1 MSYRTYRGGI
11 DVVPNLPSVRHRY
24 WWCTELTEVSGTG
37 IDAVPN
43 LPKCPVPVWKFVPVS
58 AVPVSMSYRTYR
70 SVWYR
75 YWRRTELTEVSGTG
89 IDVVPNLPKYP
100 VPVIPAVYTAGMPQY
115 LPYRT
120 HPCIIAL
127 VQPWV
132 AGKGA
137 TIEWSHL
144 PRKIVREK
152 RLSFFLRLKIL
163 GHTSKY
169 QTTRNYNRVSS
180 AARRF
185 IHKWA
190 DNYYWRPGSLRIQPI
205 PRSLLYVVGLS
216 VGMMSVSAVLCC
228 CRRSC
233 CLCMLPPRSPKT
245 LFYCQKV
252 PQNLTNKS

>member
-1 MSYRTYRGGI
+1 M
-11 DVVPNLPSVRHRY
+11 
-24 WWCTELTEVSGTG
+24 
-37 IDAVPN
+37 
-43 LPKCPVPVWKFVPVS
+43 
-58 AVPVSMSYRTYR
+58 
-70 SVWYR
+70 
-75 YWRRTELTEVSGTG
+75 
-89 IDVVPNLPKYP
+89 
-100 VPVIPAVYTAGMPQY
+100 
-115 LPYRT
+115 
-120 HPCIIAL
+120 
-127 VQPWV
+127 WV
-132 AGKGA
+132 AGEGP

-233 CLCMLPPRSPKT
+233 CLCMLPPRSSKT
-245 LFYCQKV
+245 LFLL
-252 PQNLTNKS
+252 PESAPRILRTNNRTCTWSKKCPTLILGKAIYHAGRYV